1 MQKKKPSGKSR
12 GGIPAKGI
20 IATVAVILG
29 MMVFSAC
36 AGTGGETDQE
46 KAADQNGNLTI
57 VATIFPEADWTRNIL
72 GENPAGAELIT
83 LMDSGVD
90 PHSFQPTTEDILTV
104 SSCDVF
110 IYVGGESEKWVDD
123 ALDEA
128 VNKDMKVISLMD
140 VLGDSAKEEELKE
153 GMQGEEEEEEEETEY
168 DEHVWLS
175 LNNAKLF
182 CNEIESAL
190 EAADPDNSADYRSE
204 LESYISEL
212 DSLDSSFRS
221 LFESSS
227 AKTLV
232 FGDRFPFRY
241 FTDDYGLDYYAA
253 FVGCSAETEASFET
267 IAFLADKID
276 ELGCDTVFTLENSD
290 KSIAETIISTSGR
303 NADIAE
309 LNSLQSVS
317 KDDID
322 SGASYLSLMQKN
334 YDVLKKALD

>member
-1 MQKKKPSGKSR
+1 MFRKKFIISAVSLSLAASSLTGCGSGSSSKS
-12 GGIPAKGI
+12 GVSGSGDGLK
-20 IATVAVILG
+20 
-29 MMVFSAC
+29 
-36 AGTGGETDQE
+36 
-46 KAADQNGNLTI
+46 I
-57 VATIFPEADWTRNIL
+57 VCTIFPEYDWVKEIL
-72 GENPAGAELIT
+72 GSHADSADVTYL
-83 LMDSGVD
+83 LDSGAD
-90 PHSFQPTTEDILTV
+90 LHSYQPTADDILQIST
-104 SSCDVF
+104 CDIFV
-110 IYVGGESEKWVDD
+110 YVGGESEKWVDD

-140 VLGDSAKEEELKE
+140 ILGDSAKEEELKE
-153 GMQGEEEEEEEETEY
+153 GMQGEEEEEETEY

-204 LESYISEL
+204 LKSYISEL

-334 YDVLKKALD
+334 YDVLKKTLD

>member
-1 MQKKKPSGKSR
+1 MFRKKFIISAVSLSLAASSLTGCGSGSSSKS
-12 GGIPAKGI
+12 GVPGSGDGLK
-20 IATVAVILG
+20 
-29 MMVFSAC
+29 
-36 AGTGGETDQE
+36 
-46 KAADQNGNLTI
+46 I
-57 VATIFPEADWTRNIL
+57 VCTIFPEYDWVKEIL
-72 GENPAGAELIT
+72 GSHADSADVTYL
-83 LMDSGVD
+83 LDSGTD
-90 PHSFQPTTEDILTV
+90 LHSYQPTADDILQIST
-104 SSCDVF
+104 CDIFV
-110 IYVGGESEKWVDD
+110 YVGGESEKWVDD

-153 GMQGEEEEEEEETEY
+153 GMQGEEEEEEEEEEETEY

-204 LESYISEL
+204 LENYISEL

-290 KSIAETIISTSGR
+290 TSIAETIISTSGR

-334 YDVLKKALD
+334 YDVLKKVLD